1 MPDVFKPM
9 KILIASDQFPPE
21 QWGGASSVA
30 TLHAKELV
38 RRGLNVRIF
47 TITQSK
53 SDIGFGSF
61 DGMDVFRAYSK
72 YHERWR
78 AWRSVNNTSVVNEFK
93 DILDDMRP
101 DIVHFHNVHHHIS
114 YASIKSAKTRSSK
127 VFLTLH
133 DVMSFNYGKLC
144 EKSFIR
150 PEDTS
155 VRNVFDYKISALDN
169 IRRSK
174 KRYNPFRNIAIK
186 KYLGFA
192 DKLIAVSR
200 ALKDAVEQ
208 NGISNV
214 EVVRNGI
221 DAENWV
227 IDESEVTNLKQQL
240 DIRERPTILFVGRL
254 TGTKGGDVI
263 LKALDMII
271 KKVPKAVLLIV
282 GDDGRAY
289 KNDFQGNIDYVR
301 FVPSVAY
308 SEIKKYYH
316 CSDVVVV
323 PSLCFDS
330 FPTVNLEA
338 MACAKPVVATHFGGS
353 PEAVEHEKTGYVVNP
368 LNIEN
373 LSNCVIDLLSDTEKA
388 KRFGEAGR
396 KRVLGELNVASH
408 IDSLYNLYTSV

>member
-9 KILIASDQFPPE
+9 NIVIASDQFPTE
-21 QWGGASSVA
+21 QCGGAASVA
-30 TLHAKELV
+30 GMHAKELA

-47 TITQSK
+47 TTTQNK
-53 SDIGFGSF
+53 SDVGVVRF

-72 YHERWR
+72 YPERWR
-78 AWRSVNNTSVVNEFK
+78 AWRSVNNPSVVNKFK
-93 DILDDMRP
+93 DILDDMKP

-114 YASIKSAKTRSSK
+114 YASIKSAKTRSPK

-133 DVMSFNYGKLC
+133 DVMSFHFGKLC

-155 VRNVFDYKISALDN
+155 VRDVFDYKISALDN
-169 IRRSK
+169 IRLSK
-174 KRYNPFRNIAIK
+174 KRYNPFRNMAIK

-200 ALKDAVEQ
+200 ALKDAVGQ

-214 EVVRNGI
+214 EVIRNGI

-227 IDESEVTNLKQQL
+227 IDESEATNLKQQL
-240 DIRERPTILFVGRL
+240 NIRERPTILFVGRL
-254 TGTKGGDVI
+254 TGAKGGDVM

-271 KKVPKAVLLIV
+271 RKVPKAVLLVV
-282 GDDGRAY
+282 GDGGRAY
-289 KNDFQGNIDYVR
+289 KNRFQGKIDYVR

-353 PEAVEHEKTGYVVNP
+353 PEAVEHENTGYVVNP
-368 LNIEN
+368 LNIES
-373 LSNCVIDLLSDTEKA
+373 LSSCVIDLLLDTEKA

-396 KRVLGELNVASH
+396 QKVLGELNLVSH
-408 IDSLYNLYTSV
+408 VDSLYNLYKSV